1 MSEFWKILKLF
12 VLALFVFLI
21 QVSFINSI
29 PGSISSINL
38 ILFGLI
44 WFFVFY
50 DFKTSLYFSLSI
62 GLLLDLFSFSFF
74 GVYTLSLIATLI
86 LADFISSNLLTN
98 RSIYSFLSLSFF
110 LVLFYRLFSHS
121 LLYFFETKI
130 LEGLWFNSL
139 FYFNLALEILWIFLG
154 IIVSFYFLQS
164 RIGHIDSISFD
175 KK

>member
-21 QVSFINSI
+21 QVSFINSF
-29 PGSISSINL
+29 PGLISNINL
-38 ILFGLI
+38 ILFVLI
-44 WFFVFY
+44 SFFIFY
-50 DFKTSLYFSLSI
+50 DFKTSLYFSLLI
-62 GLLLDLFSFSFF
+62 GLLLDVFSFSFF
-74 GVYTLSLIATLI
+74 GIYTLSLTATLI
-86 LADFISSNLLTN
+86 LADFISTNLLTN

-110 LVLFYRLFSHS
+110 SVLFYRLLSHS
-121 LLYFFETKI
+121 LAYFFEFKI
-130 LEGLWFNSL
+130 LDGLWFNSL
-139 FYFNLALEILWIFLG
+139 FYFNLILEISWILLG